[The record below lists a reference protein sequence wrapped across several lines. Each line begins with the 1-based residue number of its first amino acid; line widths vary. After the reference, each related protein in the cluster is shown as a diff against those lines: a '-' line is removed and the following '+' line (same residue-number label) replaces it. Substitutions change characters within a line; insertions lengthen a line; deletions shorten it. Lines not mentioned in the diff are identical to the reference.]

1 MLQPLDGPSKQF
13 ILATVTTT
21 TPVEVKAGAASFP
34 ERKII
39 TLQAD
44 SKFYIYFADEGETP
58 TAGDIASKGF
68 IQYKNAKKVIKM
80 QIKMKNAM
88 WKFKEIYNKNKM
100 LLQLS

>member
-68 IQYKNAKKVIKM
+68 IQYKNAKESYEATGSQAV
-80 QIKMKNAM
+80 
-88 WKFKEIYNKNKM
+88 FV
-100 LLQLS
+100 LSESGTVNIRGAERA

>member
-13 ILATVTTT
+13 ILAAVTTT
-21 TPVEVKAGAASFP
+21 TPVEVKAGATSFA

-58 TAGDIASKGF
+58 TAGDITSKGF
-68 IQYKNAKKVIKM
+68 IQYKNAKESYEATGSQAV
-80 QIKMKNAM
+80 
-88 WKFKEIYNKNKM
+88 FV
-100 LLQLS
+100 LSEVGTVNIRGAERA